1 MKVFTFK
8 YQRHPKKSVLAAMK
22 RAIRTGV
29 PDVRD
34 AEMVCD
40 SMSSMLKLMSKSRFE
55 VFAAIVEH
63 KPGSLNELAR
73 SLGKDPGNVLRD
85 AKSLEALGLISLVPV
100 RGERERLRPDALF
113 DKIVFEFEPK
123 AARTG

>member
-8 YQRHPKKSVLAAMK
+8 YQRNPTKSVLAAMK

-34 AEMVCD
+34 DEMVCD
-40 SMSSMLKLMSKSRFE
+40 SMASMLKLMSKSRFE

-63 KPGSLNELAR
+63 RPDSLNELAR
-73 SLGKDPGNVLRD
+73 VLEKDPGNVLRD
-85 AKSLEALGLISLVPV
+85 AKSLEALGLIRLVPGKGD
-100 RGERERLRPDALF
+100 RGRLKPDALF
-113 DKIVFEFEPK
+113 DKIVFEFQPK

>member
-1 MKVFTFK
+1 MKVFTFR
-8 YQRHPKKSVLAAMK
+8 YQRNPTKSVLAAMK

-34 AEMVCD
+34 DEIVCD
-40 SMSSMLKLMSKSRFE
+40 SMASMLKLMSKSRFE

-63 KPGSLNELAR
+63 RPDSLNELAR
-73 SLGKDPGNVLRD
+73 VLGKDPGNVLRD
-85 AKSLEALGLISLVPV
+85 AKSLEALGLIRLVTGKGD
-100 RGERERLRPDALF
+100 RGRLKPDALF
-113 DKIVFEFEPK
+113 DKIVFEFQPK